1 MQVHTLSGEY
11 QNQKVQGRG
20 YLEYIDVENQNAF
33 KD

>member
-1 MQVHTLSGEY
+1 AYTFTGEY

-20 YLEYIDVENQNAF
+20 YLEYIDVEDQKAF